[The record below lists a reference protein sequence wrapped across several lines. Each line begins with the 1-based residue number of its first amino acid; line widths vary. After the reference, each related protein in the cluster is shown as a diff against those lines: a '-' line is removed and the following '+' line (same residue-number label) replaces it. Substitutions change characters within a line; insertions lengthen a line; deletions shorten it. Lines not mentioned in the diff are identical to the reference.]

1 MAFFFALPFIISSC
15 DQDYMM
21 AEVSVEQKT
30 DLEFRPMPVDTVI
43 KIQIDSIGFEVE
55 IEIEVRD
62 TVLINTNFSGF
73 RYGTEQI
80 IGQHLAAVPEF
91 HFEDGQLVGTELCLS
106 KFDASVSAGEPILCS
121 EAPVLKNETPE
132 ISGNNFFFNYGSFKD
147 LWNVKFQ
154 RDVVFN
160 GIAKDTT
167 FSRSLAFPYTA
178 QSIAFYQE
186 DELTWVNKGALL
198 INNIIQDIDEQ
209 VLFMEKPE
217 YNLVVS
223 HKQASVNPATM
234 LITDTHSASLVE
246 KGKVVESN
254 TYDATHKVSFTQ
266 SSKIKFE
273 DAKNLEH
280 QSFPITEGKV
290 KVNNITF
297 TIDVQTTNCNVVVM
311 NTNST
316 TYCHPAFPV
325 DGAVTA
331 LSCCSL
337 EGKTLK
343 TSSITGNQLPGEIIV
358 GDNDGD
364 NIPVTIPIIIEV
376 TPRVDVHGV
385 EFADGAEVTGPNSST
400 LIAYPTING
409 VRTGEEVKLTSSFS
423 GSLVAGAQI
432 NKTSNGSVNLSSTN
446 AKISG
451 NSATFTYTLDG
462 SNFADAWSWNTQAN
476 ATFTYNKNGVKETVT
491 RPIKA
496 DVAVKST
503 SFTGTNGTYRNTASL
518 YADGFAIASDTQV
531 IVVNKPDV
539 HGVEFADGA
548 EVTGPNSST
557 LIAYPTINGVRTG
570 EEVKLTSSFSGSLVA
585 GAQINKTSNGSVN
598 LSSTNAKISG
608 NSATFT
614 YTLDGSNFAD
624 AWSWNTQANA
634 TFTYNKNGVKETV
647 TRPIKADV
655 AVKSTSFTG
664 TNGTYRNTASLY
676 ADGFAIASDT
686 QVIVV
691 NKPQASLIDG
701 YTVIGAYVT
710 TCYHKGSND
719 DLVSDGN
726 QMAIVARKNNDASKY
741 IIRRAN
747 ATTGEKI
754 EDYNVNNVD
763 ESKIFSFRTVEG
775 KLKPAYIDVI
785 RVDNKAASW
794 AYQDISSFNPNDI
807 NTYFAVSKWYVIN
820 YRLTDPLIEVGKVE
834 NGGVSINGKFFK

>member
-531 IVVNKPDV
+531 IVVNKP
-539 HGVEFADGA
+539 
-548 EVTGPNSST
+548 
-557 LIAYPTINGVRTG
+557 
-570 EEVKLTSSFSGSLVA
+570 
-585 GAQINKTSNGSVN
+585 
-598 LSSTNAKISG
+598 
-608 NSATFT
+608 
-614 YTLDGSNFAD
+614 
-624 AWSWNTQANA
+624 
-634 TFTYNKNGVKETV
+634 
-647 TRPIKADV
+647 
-655 AVKSTSFTG
+655 
-664 TNGTYRNTASLY
+664 
-676 ADGFAIASDT
+676 
-686 QVIVV
+686 
-691 NKPQASLIDG
+691 QASLIDG